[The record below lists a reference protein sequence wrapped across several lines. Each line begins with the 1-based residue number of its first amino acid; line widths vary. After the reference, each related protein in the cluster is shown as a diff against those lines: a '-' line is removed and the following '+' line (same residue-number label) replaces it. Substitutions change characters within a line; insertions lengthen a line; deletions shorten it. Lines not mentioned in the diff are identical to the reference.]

1 MIQASSM
8 DLGLVIHD
16 WCSQIATSPSVD
28 GPNKMTI
35 GCQDRGFPGP
45 HSDLSAEDHVS
56 NRIAIHDVGKETLIN
71 AQHVADSEMT

>member
-1 MIQASSM
+1 MIQASSI

-16 WCSQIATSPSVD
+16 DEIATSPSVD

-56 NRIAIHDVGKETLIN
+56 NRIAIHDVGKGILIN
-71 AQHVADSEMT
+71 VQHVADSEMT

>member
-1 MIQASSM
+1 MIQAASM

-35 GCQDRGFPGP
+35 GCQDRGFSVP
-45 HSDLSAEDHVS
+45 HSDLSAEDPVS
-56 NRIAIHDVGKETLIN
+56 NRIAIQDVDKEILIN
-71 AQHVADSEMT
+71 VQHVAGSEMT